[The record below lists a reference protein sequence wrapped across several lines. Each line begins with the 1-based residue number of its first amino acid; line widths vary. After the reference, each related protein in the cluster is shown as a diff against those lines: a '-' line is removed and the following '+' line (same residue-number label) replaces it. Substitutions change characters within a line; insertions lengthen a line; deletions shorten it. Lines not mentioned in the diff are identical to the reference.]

1 MIIADNVLSPDEV
14 RAILTGLDQVPFR
27 GGEITAGPAASKVKH
42 NAQAR
47 GDDPGVITLGR
58 RVRLALEIHPVMRRL
73 VRPVR
78 WSSLI
83 FSRYQPGQAYG
94 LHADNAGMVDTSG
107 WPLRTDVSFTVF
119 LSDPDTYEGGALL
132 IQDLSGEREFRPAA
146 GSVVLYPTGLLHR
159 VTPVSAGTRIACVGW
174 VQSLV
179 RRADQRE
186 VLYDLET
193 LRAGLPGE
201 DTLILDKSIGN
212 LLRMWGED

>member
-1 MIIADNVLSPDEV
+1 
-14 RAILTGLDQVPFR
+14 
-27 GGEITAGPAASKVKH
+27 
-42 NAQAR
+42 
-47 GDDPGVITLGR
+47 
-58 RVRLALEIHPVMRRL
+58 
-73 VRPVR
+73 
-78 WSSLI
+78 
-83 FSRYQPGQAYG
+83 
-94 LHADNAGMVDTSG
+94 MVDTSG